1 MSETPSRPLDRLI
14 TLHAD
19 KAYSRALRLCGNAA
33 DARDLVQESFLRALK
48 KADLYDPGRDFGA
61 WLHRLIYRVYLNERR
76 TRSRLREVPLD
87 PSPREEDGLRPPI
100 PHEAADCPE
109 TELEKHELKTK
120 VGRALSRLPP
130 DLRACMNLVDV
141 EGLPYEEAA
150 RTLGWPVGSVA
161 GRLFRARRMMRDMLR
176 EEAEG

>member
-14 TLHAD
+14 ALHAD
-19 KAYSRALRLCGNAA
+19 KAYSSALRLCGNAA
-33 DARDLVQESFLRALK
+33 DACDLVQESFLRALK
-48 KADLYDPGRDFGA
+48 KADLYDPRRDFGA

-87 PSPREEDGLRPPI
+87 PVPREDDDPRPSTLP
-100 PHEAADCPE
+100 EAADCPE
-109 TELEKHELKTK
+109 AELAKIDLKTQIS
-120 VGRALSRLPP
+120 RALSRLPP

-161 GRLFRARRMMRDMLR
+161 GKLFRARRMMREMLR